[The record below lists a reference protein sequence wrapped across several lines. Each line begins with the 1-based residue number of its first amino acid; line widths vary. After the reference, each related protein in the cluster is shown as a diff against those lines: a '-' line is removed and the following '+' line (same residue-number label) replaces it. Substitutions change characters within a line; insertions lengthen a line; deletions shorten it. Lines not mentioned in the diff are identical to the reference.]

1 MAFSYHKI
9 LMVFILGSMAAIG
22 IQSILQIVYAQD
34 TGVSVLRRVE
44 IWSLFYRLMVAAFMV
59 SAGCSRSLYSML
71 LGDFENQIKG
81 TEIFLILPLPLLL
94 KLEVIPSGS

>member
-1 MAFSYHKI
+1 MAFSYQKI
-9 LMVFILGSMAAIG
+9 LMIFILGSMATIG

-59 SAGCSRSLYSML
+59 GAAVQG
-71 LGDFENQIKG
+71 
-81 TEIFLILPLPLLL
+81 IFIYVTWRFRETNKRYRNLSETSTSTTSKIGG
-94 KLEVIPSGS
+94 KQ

>member
-9 LMVFILGSMAAIG
+9 LMIFILGSMATIG

-59 SAGCSRSLYSML
+59 GAAVQG
-71 LGDFENQIKG
+71 
-81 TEIFLILPLPLLL
+81 IFIYVTWRFRESNKRYRNLSETSTSTTSKIGG
-94 KLEVIPSGS
+94 KQ

>member
-9 LMVFILGSMAAIG
+9 LMIFILVSMTAIG
-22 IQSILQIVYAQD
+22 IQSVIQIVFAQD

-59 SAGCSRSLYSML
+59 GAVVQGIFIYITWRFRESNKRYNNLSDTSTSAA
-71 LGDFENQIKG
+71 K
-81 TEIFLILPLPLLL
+81 
-94 KLEVIPSGS
+94 SGGNI

>member
-9 LMVFILGSMAAIG
+9 LMIFILGSMATIG

-44 IWSLFYRLMVAAFMV
+44 IWALFYRLMVAAFMV
-59 SAGCSRSLYSML
+59 GAAV
-71 LGDFENQIKG
+71 Q
-81 TEIFLILPLPLLL
+81 
-94 KLEVIPSGS
+94 